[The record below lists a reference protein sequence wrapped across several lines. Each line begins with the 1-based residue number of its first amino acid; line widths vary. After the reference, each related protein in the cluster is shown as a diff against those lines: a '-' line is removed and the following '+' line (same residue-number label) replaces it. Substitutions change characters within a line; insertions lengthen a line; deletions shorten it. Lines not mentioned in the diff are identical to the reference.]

1 MNAGTLVLAV
11 IFRRRLSLEVSPPTV
26 EPAPFPGEGGALPI
40 YY

>member
-11 IFRRRLSLEVSPPTV
+11 IFRSRLSLELSPPTV
-26 EPAPFPGEGGALPI
+26 EPAPFPGEGGGLPL